1 MKRET
6 YGQIAEPAMNKWLVK
21 NKHYRISMGI
31 EERNTSLLRE
41 LADIQPDIMV
51 QHLSGQPLL

>member
-31 EERNTSLLRE
+31 EERNVQLLKQ

-51 QHLSGQPLL
+51 